1 VRYRGTIIITNSV
14 KHSVHNN
21 IMKEIVYYRVKI
33 PRPAVIGNKAVRP
46 GSRPEDWG
54 VGKIKHKRVLLL

>member
-1 VRYRGTIIITNSV
+1 
-14 KHSVHNN
+14 
-21 IMKEIVYYRVKI
+21 MKEIVYYRVKI